1 MSITYYDQPP
11 LDYSLSV
18 IQFKK
23 AYKTLCISLIFQNH
37 QYFISFKAPAGGCRL
52 SGGWAQQELSLDGP
66 PLQSLSVDRGRA
78 GAMLIDV
85 EYDDGD
91 DDDNDDDDDDNDD
104 DDEDDDADDDDDD

>member
-1 MSITYYDQPP
+1 MVQ
-11 LDYSLSV
+11 
-18 IQFKK
+18 
-23 AYKTLCISLIFQNH
+23 
-37 QYFISFKAPAGGCRL
+37 L

-78 GAMLIDV
+78 GAILIDI

-104 DDEDDDADDDDDD
+104 DDEDDDDDDNDDLLFFLPQLMMPLLYCF